1 MRRWWMIF
9 ALTGLTLL
17 TSQVANAQSSRDRD
31 DEEDQD
37 SQNNYALA
45 VGAGLVEAQ
54 DTETYLMAALRIR
67 VNRRSDEDERDAG
80 GGIRGYIEPEIGY
93 WKSSNDLVDG
103 SDTLV
108 GANLVGVVPFG
119 KIDSFYGAGIG
130 AHFLD
135 SQLVTGDP
143 NDDGSETK
151 LGLNA
156 QFGVDI
162 YLSRTVSLFGAGR
175 FDLVQG
181 DSKRTQ
187 SKVYL
192 GVRGRF

>member
-1 MRRWWMIF
+1 MRRWWTIL

-17 TSQVANAQSSRDRD
+17 TSQGANAQTSDNGD
-31 DEEDQD
+31 DEEYGPR
-37 SQNNYALA
+37 QNNYALA

-67 VNRRSDEDERDAG
+67 VNRRSDEGESDNG

-93 WKSSNDLVDG
+93 WKSSDDLIEG
-103 SDTLV
+103 SDTLI

-119 KIDSFYGAGIG
+119 RVDSFYGAGVG

-135 SQLVTGDP
+135 SQLITGDTS
-143 NDDGSETK
+143 DTGSETK

-162 YLSRTVSLFGAGR
+162 YLTRTVSVFGTGR

-181 DSKRTQ
+181 DSRRTQ